1 MGSAGKT
8 DFLKLNKWS
17 STDIPKR
24 VDFNS
29 DNELIDTAFKDH
41 FENDDR
47 HVADSE
53 RDAWNLPFYAGFYYG
68 NGALQRTIVTKC
80 PFEPV
85 FGIIF
90 AGGMP
95 TSVVDFNNKTKYN
108 YLGLLSKRTC
118 TSGLTLTKS
127 DFTISV
133 DTFPVTNGEYIN
145 LNTTGLTSCYV
156 LFR

>member
-29 DNELIDTAFKDH
+29 DNELLDTAFKDH
-41 FENDDR
+41 FEDDDR
-47 HVADSE
+47 HVSDSE
-53 RDAWNLPFYAGFYYG
+53 REAWDLPFYAGFYYG
-68 NGALQRTIVTKC
+68 NNALERTIETNC
-80 PFEPV
+80 PFDPV

-95 TSVVDFNNKTKYN
+95 TSVVDFNNKVKYN
-108 YLGLLSKRTC
+108 YMGLLSKRSS
-118 TSGLTLTKS
+118 TSGLTLTGRNI
-127 DFTISV
+127 TISTDNFAV
-133 DTFPVTNGEYIN
+133 IN
-145 LNTTGLTSCYV
+145 NEHIYLNNTGLTYCYV